1 MNSNPCQCNNDTISH
16 LARQAGAVAVG
27 FATADAVDA
36 ATAEGFRRWLA
47 AGCHGSMAY
56 MERYVDLRLDPRLLV
71 EGARTVISMAFPYAP
86 VDGYHHPC
94 ISDYA
99 LGEDYHIV
107 LRRRLQPVADAIT
120 AAYGGQAR
128 ICIDSAP
135 VLERYWA
142 VRAGVGFIGLNHQ
155 LIVPDMGAG
164 MFLAEIITTAAFT
177 PSAPCTLT
185 CQGCRRCI
193 QACPGRVLSPSAPPS
208 HPSSLVPRPSELDAR
223 RCVSYLTI
231 EHRGDLPA
239 DANLGAMVYGCD
251 VCRRVCPHSAGAPA
265 PLPEFAPR
273 AEVMAHTRATL
284 AAITASPFRRLASGS
299 AMSRI
304 SPAQLRRNATHR
316 QSHASNESFGKQS

>member
-1 MNSNPCQCNNDTISH
+1 MSLNPCPCNNAEVSR

-27 FATADAVDA
+27 FAEATAVDDATAD
-36 ATAEGFRRWLA
+36 GFRRWLA

-71 EGARTVISMAFPYAP
+71 DGARTVISMAFPYAP
-86 VDGYHHPC
+86 IDGYHHPC

-99 LGEDYHIV
+99 LGLDYHHV
-107 LRRRLQPVADAIT
+107 LRGRLQPVADAIV
-120 AAYGGQAR
+120 AAQGGEAR

-177 PSAPCTLT
+177 PTAPCTLT
-185 CQGCRRCI
+185 CAGCRRCLT
-193 QACPGRVLSPSAPPS
+193 ACPGHALTESLSTLSPPLST
-208 HPSSLVPRPSELDAR
+208 EIDAR

-239 DANLGAMVYGCD
+239 DANLGTMVYGCD

-265 PLPEFAPR
+265 PLSEFAPR

-284 AAITASPFRRLASGS
+284 AAITAGPFRRLAAGS
-299 AMSRI
+299 AIARI
-304 SPAQLRRNATHR
+304 SAAQLRRNA
-316 QSHASNESFGKQS
+316 SAAK

>member
-1 MNSNPCQCNNDTISH
+1 MNSSPCPCNNAEVSD

-36 ATAEGFRRWLA
+36 ATSDAFRRWLA
-47 AGCHGSMAY
+47 AGCYGSMAF

-99 LGEDYHIV
+99 LGLDYHHV
-107 LRRRLQPVADAIT
+107 LRARLQPVADAIV
-120 AAYGGQAR
+120 AAHGGEAR

-164 MFLAEIITTAAFT
+164 MFLAEIITTAEFT

-185 CQGCRRCI
+185 CDGCRRCL
-193 QACPGRVLSPSAPPS
+193 QACPGRALSAPLSTLHTPLS
-208 HPSSLVPRPSELDAR
+208 TNMDAR

-265 PLPEFAPR
+265 PLPEFTPR

-284 AAITASPFRRLASGS
+284 AAITAGPFRRLASGS
-299 AMSRI
+299 PIARI
-304 SPAQLRRNATHR
+304 SAAQLRRNA
-316 QSHASNESFGKQS
+316 SAAK

>member
-1 MNSNPCQCNNDTISH
+1 MNSNPCQCNNASVEE

-27 FATADAVDA
+27 FAEAAAVDD

-56 MERYVDLRLDPRLLV
+56 MERYINLRLDPRLLV

-99 LGEDYHIV
+99 LGLDYHHV
-107 LRRRLQPVADAIT
+107 LRARLQPVADAIT
-120 AAYGGQAR
+120 AAHGGQAR

-155 LIVPDMGAG
+155 LIVPNMGAG

-185 CQGCRRCI
+185 CQSCRRCLT
-193 QACPGRVLSPSAPPS
+193 ACPGHALSALHTPLSTDI
-208 HPSSLVPRPSELDAR
+208 DAR

-251 VCRRVCPHSAGAPA
+251 VCRRVCPHSAGAPT

-273 AEVMAHTRATL
+273 AEVMAHTRSTL
-284 AAITASPFRRLASGS
+284 AAITAGPFRRLAAGS

-316 QSHASNESFGKQS
+316 QSHA

>member
-1 MNSNPCQCNNDTISH
+1 MSLNPCPCNNAEVSR

-27 FATADAVDA
+27 FAEATAVDDATAD
-36 ATAEGFRRWLA
+36 GFRRWLA

-71 EGARTVISMAFPYAP
+71 DGARTVISMAFPYAP
-86 VDGYHHPC
+86 IDGYHHPC

-99 LGEDYHIV
+99 LGLDYHHV
-107 LRRRLQPVADAIT
+107 LRARLQPVADAIV
-120 AAYGGQAR
+120 AAQGGEAR

-164 MFLAEIITTAAFT
+164 MFLAEIITTAEFQ
-177 PSAPCTLT
+177 PSQPCTLT
-185 CQGCRRCI
+185 CQGCRRCLT
-193 QACPGRVLSPSAPPS
+193 ACPGHALTDHSFPLSTLSTPSLTSYPLPLTS
-208 HPSSLVPRPSELDAR
+208 NLDAR

-239 DANLGAMVYGCD
+239 DTNLGAMVYGCD

-273 AEVMAHTRATL
+273 PEVKAHTRATL
-284 AAITASPFRRLASGS
+284 AAITAGPFRRLAAGS
-299 AMSRI
+299 PIARI
-304 SPAQLRRNATHR
+304 SPAQLRRNA
-316 QSHASNESFGKQS
+316 SAAK

>member
-1 MNSNPCQCNNDTISH
+1 MNSSPCPCNNAEVSR

-27 FATADAVDA
+27 FAEAAPVDDATAD
-36 ATAEGFRRWLA
+36 GFRRWLA

-71 EGARTVISMAFPYAP
+71 DGARTVISMAFPYAP
-86 VDGYHHPC
+86 IDGYHHPC

-99 LGEDYHIV
+99 LGLDYHHV
-107 LRRRLQPVADAIT
+107 LRARLQPVADAIV
-120 AAYGGQAR
+120 AAHGGEAR

-164 MFLAEIITTAAFT
+164 MFLAEIITTAEFQ
-177 PSAPCTLT
+177 PSQPCTLT
-185 CQGCRRCI
+185 CQGCRRCLT
-193 QACPGRVLSPSAPPS
+193 ACPGHALTESLSALHPPLS
-208 HPSSLVPRPSELDAR
+208 TNLDAR

-239 DANLGAMVYGCD
+239 DTDLGAMAYGCD

-273 AEVMAHTRATL
+273 PEVKAHTRATL
-284 AAITASPFRRLASGS
+284 AAITAGPFRRLAAGS
-299 AMSRI
+299 PIARI
-304 SPAQLRRNATHR
+304 SPAQLRRNAT
-316 QSHASNESFGKQS
+316 AAK

>member
-1 MNSNPCQCNNDTISH
+1 MSSSPCPCNNAEVSR

-27 FATADAVDA
+27 FAEAAAVDGDTA
-36 ATAEGFRRWLA
+36 AAFRRWLA

-71 EGARTVISMAFPYAP
+71 DGARTVISMAFPYAP
-86 VDGYHHPC
+86 IDGYRHPC

-99 LGEDYHIV
+99 LGLDYHHV
-107 LRRRLQPVADAIT
+107 LRARLQPVADAIT
-120 AAYGGQAR
+120 AAHGGEAR

-155 LIVPDMGAG
+155 LIVPHMGAG

-177 PSAPCTLT
+177 PTTPCEQT
-185 CQGCRRCI
+185 CQGCRRCLS
-193 QACPGRVLSPSAPPS
+193 ACPGRALTTPTDPSLPLSTPS
-208 HPSSLVPRPSELDAR
+208 LTSELDAR

-231 EHRGDLPA
+231 EHRGELPA

-273 AEVMAHTRATL
+273 DEIKAHTRATL
-284 AAITASPFRRLASGS
+284 AAITAGPFRRLAAGS
-299 AMSRI
+299 PIARI
-304 SPAQLRRNATHR
+304 SPAQLRRNATHP
-316 QSHASNESFGKQS
+316 HPAAK

>member
-1 MNSNPCQCNNDTISH
+1 MNSNPCQCNNASVEE

-27 FATADAVDA
+27 FAEAAAVDD

-56 MERYVDLRLDPRLLV
+56 MERYIDLRLDPRLLV

-86 VDGYHHPC
+86 VNGYHHPC

-120 AAYGGQAR
+120 AAHGGQAR

-164 MFLAEIITTAAFT
+164 MFLAEIITTAEFQ
-177 PSAPCTLT
+177 PSQPCALT
-185 CQGCRRCI
+185 CQGCRRCL
-193 QACPGRVLSPSAPPS
+193 QACPGRALTALHTPLSTDI
-208 HPSSLVPRPSELDAR
+208 DAR

-251 VCRRVCPHSAGAPA
+251 VCRRVCPHSAGAPT

-273 AEVMAHTRATL
+273 AEVMAHTRSTL
-284 AAITASPFRRLASGS
+284 AAITAGPFRRLAAGS

-316 QSHASNESFGKQS
+316 QSHASNESFGKQ